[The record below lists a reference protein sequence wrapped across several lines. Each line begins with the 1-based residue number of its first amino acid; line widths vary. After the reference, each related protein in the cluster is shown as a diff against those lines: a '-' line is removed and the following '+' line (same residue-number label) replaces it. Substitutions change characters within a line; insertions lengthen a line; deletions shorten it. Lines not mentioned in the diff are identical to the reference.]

1 MTFHEIA
8 SVGAGTDNR
17 SAIEGAAI
25 GNDAHGWED
34 NHLAG
39 IIRILNVALH
49 SSELQAVLKK
59 GESWSAT
66 ATVETPKDR
75 HGVGREE
82 ASATKICDE
91 SCNESCDKSRDA
103 VSGDDAEA
111 ALERKI
117 KALMR
122 PETCVAHLKSIHM
135 SQWRN
140 DRFIKVRSIYPAT
153 FSNGF
158 SAWINF
164 ELDQNREPEMTHLL
178 IDHRTAEPKVSGH
191 VAIRAEYLF
200 RNVRDERLRNTAAR
214 LLKADSVAARQG
226 SGVENETAILR
237 IVADFDRIIAAK
249 NLRPLVTR
257 SGFVTWWPSSRPTS

>member
-8 SVGAGTDNR
+8 SAGAGTDNR
-17 SAIEGAAI
+17 GAIKGAPI
-25 GNDAHGWED
+25 GNDAHGWAD
-34 NHLAG
+34 NYLAG

-49 SSELQAVLKK
+49 SSEMQAVLSKR
-59 GESWSAT
+59 ESWSAT

-75 HGVGREE
+75 HGVGCEE
-82 ASATKICDE
+82 ASATKSCDE
-91 SCNESCDKSRDA
+91 SCDESCCAAS
-103 VSGDDAEA
+103 VDDAEA

-140 DRFIKVRSIYPAT
+140 DQFVKVRGIYPAT
-153 FSNGF
+153 FSNSF
-158 SAWINF
+158 SAWVNF
-164 ELDQNREPEMTHLL
+164 ELDQSREPEMTHLL
-178 IDHRTAEPKVSGH
+178 IDHKIAEPKVSGH

-200 RNVRDERLRNTAAR
+200 RNVRDETLRNTAAR

-257 SGFVTWWPSSRPTS
+257 SGFVTWWPSSRPTP